1 MGHSTPT
8 IGAVRALWLML
19 LVVSVAGCGPKS
31 MEARMRTAEKRAD
44 SVNRSLDL
52 AEKAE
57 NDLDPK
63 EAESNLE
70 DAKKGL
76 MDPDINLHP
85 ELEMMVDRFKEL
97 QSKLDATKAAREK
110 RDLDLRLEKARDKV
124 VPAVQKLSE
133 ALDKLSPSAPTK
145 DQISAVEDQAK
156 DVREGVDDA
165 KDMFVKDPAFASWA
179 KSQRSKSEKA
189 LDEVTKAKAKLRF
202 IETQGQQL
210 SDAQAKVKESRTEKD
225 LDDRAKKLQEAKD
238 LLDKCATSTAPA
250 DPLLKD
256 ALLKILPGK
265 PQPPAAVITACLN
278 TSKTVSADLDKVKKL
293 IAKNAAKAPKKKK

>member
-1 MGHSTPT
+1 M
-8 IGAVRALWLML
+8 RALL
-19 LVVSVAGCGPKS
+19 LLLFVCLAGCGPKS

-110 RDLDLRLEKARDKV
+110 RDLELRLEKARDKV

-179 KSQRSKSEKA
+179 KSQRAKSEKA

-210 SDAQAKVKESRTEKD
+210 ADAQAKVKESRTEKD
-225 LDDRAKKLQEAKD
+225 LDDKASKLQGAKE
-238 LLDKCATSTAPA
+238 LLDKCATSGPAAVA

-256 ALLKILPGK
+256 AQLKILPGK
-265 PQPPAAVITACLN
+265 PQPPAAVITACTTTLK
-278 TSKTVSADLDKVKKL
+278 SVSADLDRVRKQ